1 MLVDKV
7 RMKNMSAL
15 KTSSWCSKNH
25 RFVPL
30 ITSLVWGERN
40 LRDRKGKPQA
50 IIGPEIWVVVECCQ
64 TQVSLKEKKVC

>member
-15 KTSSWCSKNH
+15 QDIELVQQNL

-30 ITSLVWGERN
+30 ITSLVLGREKFERQE
-40 LRDRKGKPQA
+40 GKPQA

-64 TQVSLKEKKVC
+64 TQVS